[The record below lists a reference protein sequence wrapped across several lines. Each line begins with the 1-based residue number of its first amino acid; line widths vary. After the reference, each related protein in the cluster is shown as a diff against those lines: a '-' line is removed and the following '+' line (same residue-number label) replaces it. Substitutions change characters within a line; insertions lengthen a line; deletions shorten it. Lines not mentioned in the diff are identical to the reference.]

1 MIRRPPR
8 SKRTYTLFPYTTLF
22 RSLDHFSTNPALV
35 TEWRTLPERDRERKF
50 SALAIRQALD
60 KRDNVTDEKRRAAY
74 KLLCK
79 LAGHA
84 TPEGAIMLAPDP
96 TKNTVHCGP
105 YLETNTLHAVIS
117 EAALTAVQ
125 AAGERSEEQ
134 TSELQTLMRISYAV

>member
-1 MIRRPPR
+1 MRI
-8 SKRTYTLFPYTTLF
+8 SDWSSDVCSSDLLEVAFL
-22 RSLDHFSTNPALV
+22 LDHFSTNPALV

-117 EAALTAVQ
+117 EA
-125 AAGERSEEQ
+125 RSEEH
-134 TSELQTLMRISYAV
+134 TSELQSIMRISYADFCLKTKKK

>member
-1 MIRRPPR
+1 MRI
-8 SKRTYTLFPYTTLF
+8 SDW
-22 RSLDHFSTNPALV
+22 SSDVCSSDLV

-117 EAALTAVQ
+117 EAALDRKST
-125 AAGERSEEQ
+125 RLNS
-134 TSELQTLMRISYAV
+134 SH